1 MGIEGD
7 LAALSF
13 SVSRTRSL
21 CRFDRALSVPG
32 GCSSAVK
39 QSAHAD
45 MSQSLIPGPSKWLR
59 DRLFLSRRALWKHG
73 HPNYSSAPR
82 ATTRSIRVPFGQ
94 PGNLTFDQDVFDQSG
109 LNGMASAGQPVESGC
124 GASDSRIEATLR
136 KVLQRLSQFSFLAQ
150 PSAHNSIHTLE

>member
-21 CRFDRALSVPG
+21 CRFDRALSGPG
-32 GCSSAVK
+32 GCSSAGK

-45 MSQSLIPGPSKWLR
+45 PVV
-59 DRLFLSRRALWKHG
+59 DSRAVELGCATSCFFWKHG
-73 HPNYSSAPR
+73 HPSYGSAPR
-82 ATTRSIRVPFGQ
+82 ATTRSIRFPFGQ
-94 PGNLTFDQDVFDQSG
+94 LGNLTFDQDVSG
-109 LNGMASAGQPVESGC
+109 RSGVSTEWRAQASQWSRLRGVG
-124 GASDSRIEATLR
+124 SRIEATVR